1 VWLLGFGCRSTSPYI
16 ILKENG
22 VKLVIGKDLKEET
35 GMKRGRSN
43 STTLAQRVPL
53 GPGRGQ
59 VAPPVA
65 NVVHATRVP
74 ISRVRAPV
82 ATGPK
87 RASRIIAAQ
96 IREEIKEDPQSE
108 MEIENDH
115 VARDYDDED
124 LIANEREVETMV
136 GVDDSETEDEQ
147 DEIAGLPSSVNPRP
161 RHWPAID
168 TERADRYRREVEAI
182 REVFE
187 DEVDL
192 YDMTMVSEYSEEI
205 FEYMS
210 ELEVSLC
217 LISRSSF

>member
-1 VWLLGFGCRSTSPYI
+1 
-16 ILKENG
+16 
-22 VKLVIGKDLKEET
+22 
-35 GMKRGRSN
+35 MKRGRSN

-65 NVVHATRVP
+65 NAVHATRVP
-74 ISRVRAPV
+74 ISRARAPV

-96 IREEIKEDPQSE
+96 IREEIKEDDPQSE
-108 MEIENDH
+108 MDIESEH

-136 GVDDSETEDEQ
+136 DVDDSETEDEL
-147 DEIAGLPSSVNPRP
+147 DEIAGASSSVKPQP
-161 RHWPAID
+161 PQHWPALD
-168 TERADRYRREVEAI
+168 TEQADRYRREVEAI

-187 DEVDL
+187 DEADM

-205 FEYMS
+205 FEYMTQ
-210 ELEVSLC
+210 LEVSPMLTVGG
-217 LISRSSF
+217 RF